1 MIKQIELLKLL
12 KLRKRK
18 KEVEQE
24 MNVLVAKIKEGV
36 ERVQKGR
43 FSVEYSVHA
52 RKQPAWKDEVG
63 MLADVLTDKY
73 HQKQYANYV
82 EDVLRDAPTTPVEKV
97 GVRDSQT
104 GALG

>member
-12 KLRKRK
+12 KLRKKK

-24 MNVLVAKIKEGV
+24 MIVLVDRIKDGAD
-36 ERVQKGR
+36 RVQKGR
-43 FSVEYSVHA
+43 FSLEYDIHLR
-52 RKQPAWKDEVG
+52 RKPEWKDEVG
-63 MLADVLTDKY
+63 VLANILTDKY

-82 EDVLRDAPTTPVEKV
+82 EDVLRDAPAVPVEKV